1 MRVEIGAIVTT
12 TRRVRQILT
21 ARIVIALIGVLFAGT
36 AIAERWYILWSGT
49 FGALGAVE
57 LDSIAH
63 APEYPSAIAVW
74 VYVHRGVQTFDC
86 SPPTNCIATSQLTH
100 YYADCGRMV
109 AAEIRRIPMNLR
121 GKVLATIDSP
131 IPIWFSIVRAVVERD
146 SDGEIRREIQPR
158 DLELLSFCMNYNAG
172 KVI

>member
-1 MRVEIGAIVTT
+1 MRVALGAVATT
-12 TRRVRQILT
+12 TRRSRQMLT
-21 ARIVIALIGVLFAGT
+21 TRIVILLIGVLFAGT
-36 AIAERWYILWSGT
+36 AIADRWYILWSGP
-49 FGALGAVE
+49 FDAMGAVE
-57 LDSIAH
+57 LDSIAQ

-100 YYADCGRMV
+100 YYADCGKMV

-121 GKVLATIDSP
+121 GKVVATIDSP
-131 IPIWFSIVRAVVERD
+131 IPTWFSIVQVDVERD

-158 DLELLSFCMNYNAG
+158 DPALLSFCMQYTLA
-172 KVI
+172 K